1 MNYHYQEAPS
11 SEGPKNSQVQCV
23 MVSRN
28 TKQNQAI
35 RRVLDEVRRPLS
47 PAEVLALADRHA
59 PGLGIATVYRVLKRL
74 VEDGDAVAVQL
85 PGEPPRYE
93 GRRAAEH
100 HHHHFRCEDCGKVFD
115 IPGCP
120 EGLAALTPPGFRLSG
135 HELVLYG
142 QCGSCTGAGG
152 GEG

>member
-1 MNYHYQEAPS
+1 VN
-11 SEGPKNSQVQCV
+11 
-23 MVSRN
+23 RN

-35 RRVLDEVRRPLS
+35 RRALDEEGRPLS
-47 PAEVLALADRHA
+47 PAEVLAIAERHV
-59 PGLGIATVYRVLKRL
+59 PGLGMATVYRALKRL
-74 VEDGDAVAVQL
+74 VEEGSVVAVQL

-93 GRRAAEH
+93 GRQAAEH

-115 IPGCP
+115 VSGCP

-142 QCGSCTGAGG
+142 QCGSCTRSGCEGG
-152 GEG
+152 